1 MEITPNGLQKE
12 LTTLLSELVF
22 DTGFKK
28 KKIGWLTRKVGE
40 CEQFFTITFTRDRGL
55 PGNLYSVNFTLSFT
69 YKEVDRL
76 TSLFLGME
84 YEKEVRPQI
93 FYCRTGISIA
103 SILYN
108 GDLFVCPNVPRIK
121 S

>member
-40 CEQFFTITFTRDRGL
+40 CEQFFYYHFHKGSWFA
-55 PGNLYSVNFTLSFT
+55 G
-69 YKEVDRL
+69 E
-76 TSLFLGME
+76 SLFC
-84 YEKEVRPQI
+84 K
-93 FYCRTGISIA
+93 FYAFIYI
-103 SILYN
+103 
-108 GDLFVCPNVPRIK
+108 
-121 S
+121 

>member
-40 CEQFFTITFTRDRGL
+40 CEQFFTITFTSDRGL

-84 YEKEVRPQI
+84 YDPKWS
-93 FYCRTGISIA
+93 TGAWMCSIHK
-103 SILYN
+103 
-108 GDLFVCPNVPRIK
+108 FQTTQ
-121 S
+121 

>member
-69 YKEVDRL
+69 YKEVAY
-76 TSLFLGME
+76 SLILNIPPYRNCFLE
-84 YEKEVRPQI
+84 LKWFFQI
-93 FYCRTGISIA
+93 HS
-103 SILYN
+103 
-108 GDLFVCPNVPRIK
+108 
-121 S
+121 

>member
-76 TSLFLGME
+76 TSLFLGM
-84 YEKEVRPQI
+84 
-93 FYCRTGISIA
+93 
-103 SILYN
+103 
-108 GDLFVCPNVPRIK
+108 
-121 S
+121 

>member
-40 CEQFFTITFTRDRGL
+40 WEQYNNLCYLKNCVCISNKSAVIT
-55 PGNLYSVNFTLSFT
+55 
-69 YKEVDRL
+69 
-76 TSLFLGME
+76 
-84 YEKEVRPQI
+84 
-93 FYCRTGISIA
+93 
-103 SILYN
+103 
-108 GDLFVCPNVPRIK
+108 
-121 S
+121 